1 MSKII
6 YSFKNDYSEGAHP
19 NIIKALA
26 ETNLVQQNG
35 YGEDDYCKCAKNLIV
50 NQLNSK
56 NSHVHFTSGGTQAN
70 LVVISAILRPHEC
83 VLSAD
88 NGHINV
94 HETGAIEATGHKVYA
109 IPCKDGKITANMV
122 REAVNFHADEHMVKI
137 KMVYISNATDM
148 GAVFTKQELINLRR
162 VCDELGLYL
171 FMDGARLGSALS
183 SSYSDLTLADLA
195 KLTDVF
201 YIGGTKNGALLGEA
215 IVINNNQLQECFR
228 YNLKQKGALLAKG
241 RLLGIQFYELFK
253 NNLFFDLAKH
263 ANKMA
268 TILSEELNKSG
279 ISFKTKPS
287 CNILFAIVP
296 NKLVK
301 ELLKKY
307 DFYVIEKY
315 NENRSVV
322 RLVTSWATPET
333 MVRQFVADLNK
344 LL

>member
-1 MSKII
+1 MSKKL
-6 YSFKNDYSEGAHP
+6 YSFKNDYSEGAHQ
-19 NIIKALA
+19 NIIKALT
-26 ETNLVQQNG
+26 ETNLVQQHG
-35 YGEDDYCKCAKNLIV
+35 YGEDDYCKSAKNLIAKHLE
-50 NQLNSK
+50 NK
-56 NSHVHFTSGGTQAN
+56 NSQIHFTSGGTQAN
-70 LVVISAILRPHEC
+70 LVVISSILRPYEA

-88 NGHINV
+88 NGHIYV

-109 IPCKDGKITANMV
+109 VDCKDGKITANMV
-122 REAVNFHADEHMVKI
+122 RKAVNFHADEHMVKI

-148 GAVFTKQELINLRR
+148 GAVFTKQELSDLRK

-183 SSYSDLTLADLA
+183 SSYSDLTLADCA

-215 IVINNNQLQECFR
+215 IVINNQCLQEYFR
-228 YNLKQKGALLAKG
+228 YSLKQKGALLAKG
-241 RLLGIQFYELFK
+241 RLLGLQFYELFK

-268 TILSEELNKSG
+268 TILSEELSECG
-279 ISFKTKPS
+279 ITFKTKPS
-287 CNILFAIVP
+287 CNIIFAILP
-296 NKLVK
+296 NSLVK

-307 DFYVIEKY
+307 DFYVIEKH
-315 NENRSVV
+315 NEDSSVV
-322 RLVTSWATPET
+322 RLVTSWATPESI
-333 MVRQFVADLNK
+333 VKQFIADLNK